1 MHQME
6 ALRGQSQFNNK
17 YEKILSVLDKKWI
30 LLKKYNEELGQLN
43 EE

>member
-17 YEKILSVLDKKWI
+17 YDYQYSER
-30 LLKKYNEELGQLN
+30 NEYFWKNTTRNVGN
-43 EE
+43 